1 MKSLLER
8 TFHEY
13 YMPDDAESH
22 KYHEL
27 RDAANLKFINELLKL
42 KGWITIE
49 KICDILGISI
59 DPDVIEDTFVFRIMD
74 GKKLDI
80 VKEQIGAYMYRF
92 HFIVVEDKDN
102 DN

>member
-22 KYHEL
+22 KYYEL

-59 DPDVIEDTFVFRIMD
+59 DPDVIEDTFVFRNMD

-80 VKEQIGAYMYRF
+80 VKERIRDYTYRF
-92 HFIVVEDKDN
+92 HFVVAEDKDD